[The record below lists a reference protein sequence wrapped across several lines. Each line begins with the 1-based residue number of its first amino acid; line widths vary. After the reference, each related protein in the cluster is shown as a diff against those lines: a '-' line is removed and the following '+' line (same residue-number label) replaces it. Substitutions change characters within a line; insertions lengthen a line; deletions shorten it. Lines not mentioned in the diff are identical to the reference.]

1 VPLTPVPIPS
11 GPQRIPRVS
20 TPATQTPAVEART
33 RPAVPTKPVRAA
45 PTETMSVPDAAALW
59 GMITRLITSTS
70 W

>member
-1 VPLTPVPIPS
+1 
-11 GPQRIPRVS
+11 
-20 TPATQTPAVEART
+20 VEART